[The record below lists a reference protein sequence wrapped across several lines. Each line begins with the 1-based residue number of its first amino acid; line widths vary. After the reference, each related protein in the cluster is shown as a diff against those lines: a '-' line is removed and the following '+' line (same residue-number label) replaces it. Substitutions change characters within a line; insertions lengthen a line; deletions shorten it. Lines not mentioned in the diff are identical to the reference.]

1 MVLNKTVEPMHSHR
15 SRHRERPTQPPS
27 DKRTLV
33 RYWEINGVKAHCL
46 LDSGSEG
53 VLLSPEFTRATGIK
67 TFAMEKPI
75 ALQWAC
81 ISSRSMINYGTH
93 VTIKV
98 GCKVVKEYFGI
109 VNIEHYDAI
118 LGTPFLR
125 KMGIVLDFRSPGM
138 AQVGNK
144 VIPTGKVFFDK
155 SKDTNNNI
163 ATKGNIIQSSGAA
176 LDRE

>member
-1 MVLNKTVEPMHSHR
+1 MG
-15 SRHRERPTQPPS
+15 
-27 DKRTLV
+27 
-33 RYWEINGVKAHCL
+33 YWEINGMKAHCL

-53 VLLSPEFTRATGIK
+53 VLLSPEFMRAMGIK
-67 TFAMEKPI
+67 TFSVEKPI
-75 ALQWAC
+75 ALQLAC

-93 VTIKV
+93 VTINI
-98 GCKVVKEYFGI
+98 GHKVVEEYFDI
-109 VNIEHYDAI
+109 ANVEHYDVI

-138 AQVGNK
+138 AQIGNK
-144 VIPTGKVFFDK
+144 GIPTGKVFFNK
-155 SKDTNNNI
+155 SKDTGNNI